1 MVAFLKLFHHSVL
14 VLQLQLCPPYEDLD
28 GLGAGDTSGA
38 TGDVLGDDAEGAQ
51 GGVLATVVLHSHVGA
66 VSIKVIVLPI
76 KGDVVTASVDGTG
89 AVAHKLGALPAS
101 FLADTGIVAVQLDP
115 VPREV

>member
-14 VLQLQLCPPYEDLD
+14 VLQLQLCPLSKGEDGWSLAMSKCPQGLPCPGDEHAHPYEDLD

-51 GGVLATVVLHSHVGA
+51 GGVLATVVLGT
-66 VSIKVIVLPI
+66 
-76 KGDVVTASVDGTG
+76 DRTMSVR
-89 AVAHKLGALPAS
+89 L
-101 FLADTGIVAVQLDP
+101 
-115 VPREV
+115 